1 MHNTLSWQQ
10 KIWQKLMENQPF
22 RCPAVLLKG
31 RKGTGK
37 LVFARILAK
46 SLLCVSPN
54 SHHEAC
60 GQCNSCNWFELGG
73 HPDYLQLSPEAL
85 TDTPNETTHDD
96 DSEDTASTKSRKKS
110 SQQISVEQIRALT
123 DFVYLTGHQG
133 GYRIVLIYPAE
144 AMNSAASNALLK
156 KLEEPPPQV
165 IFILVTHQPQH
176 LLPTLRSRCQQI
188 AMPLPDIKT
197 SMTWLQQQGVQNP
210 DICLA
215 AGGFSPLSA
224 LSFHDSKDMAHHDQ
238 LIQQIS
244 VPTQFNPLALADVMQ
259 QSDLSLVVSWLQK
272 WCYDL
277 ISYRT
282 TGEIRYYRYQHA
294 SIEKLANQINL
305 EACVAYS
312 RSLIKSQGLARHP
325 LNPRLFLEGI
335 LVSYARIIDRSG
347 LDRKKPLKK

>member
-1 MHNTLSWQQ
+1 MRNILILSWQQ
-10 KIWQKLMENQPF
+10 EIWQTLTKNQPF
-22 RCPAVLLKG
+22 RCHALLLKG
-31 RKGTGK
+31 RKGIGK
-37 LVFARILAK
+37 LEFAQNLAK
-46 SLLCVSPN
+46 SLLCSHPT

-60 GQCNSCNWFELGG
+60 GQCSSCSWFEQDG
-73 HPDYLQLSPEAL
+73 HPDYLQLLPEAL
-85 TDTPNETTHDD
+85 TGTSNETTDDHDGE
-96 DSEDTASTKSRKKS
+96 STASNTKGKKKS
-110 SQQISVEQIRALT
+110 SQQISVEQIRNLT
-123 DFVYLTGHQG
+123 DFVYLTGHQN

-188 AMPLPDIKT
+188 AMPVPDIKT
-197 SMTWLQQQGVQNP
+197 SITWLQQQGIQNP
-210 DICLA
+210 DACLA
-215 AGGFSPLSA
+215 AVGFSPLSA
-224 LSFHDSKDMAHHDQ
+224 LSFHDSDDMAYHDQ

-244 VPTQFNPLALADVMQ
+244 EPARFNPLTLADTLQ
-259 QSDLSLVVSWLQK
+259 QADLSPVVGWLQK

-305 EACVAYS
+305 EACIAYS

-325 LNPRLFLEGI
+325 LNPRLFLEEI
-335 LVSYARIIDRSG
+335 LVSYARIINRS
-347 LDRKKPLKK
+347 